1 MTEVLEDWEEDFE
14 EFDLEDESEDERVA
28 AIDEESDRF
37 ERGAGV
43 EPTDEMAAHWHPD
56 RLVWH
61 HPGEFAQLRNEL
73 ALAGDDLELDVPAQR
88 GAGAS
93 SSRSV
98 VGSRFPRRPTTAS
111 RNASRK
117 TSSRQR
123 IPRNAP
129 LRAVRTLL
137 RRKSVAP

>member
-73 ALAGDDLELDVPAQR
+73 ALAGDDLELDVRLKEVRAHPQAAPSWAAVFR
-88 GAGAS
+88 GGL
-93 SSRSV
+93 RPPQ
-98 VGSRFPRRPTTAS
+98 GTHRGRPLHGNGFRGTRR
-111 RNASRK
+111 
-117 TSSRQR
+117 
-123 IPRNAP
+123 
-129 LRAVRTLL
+129 
-137 RRKSVAP
+137 